1 MYPDPISMLS
11 ASLQATWAT
20 VMMFL
25 PAAVVAL
32 ILLGLGFVLGT
43 IAGKVVRQIIL
54 RIKIDKALH
63 QAGLDLVSEKA
74 GFHITVAG
82 FFDGLVKWFIVL
94 GFTVAATN
102 VLGLD
107 QVTTLLSGVLLYVP
121 KVIVA
126 VVILII
132 ATLLGDFVGKIV
144 RHSVKATGIHQAEFV
159 SVLARWSIV
168 IVAGVLPALN
178 QLEIA
183 GAMVQT
189 LFAGIVFAVSL
200 ALGLS
205 FGLGGKDA
213 AARFL
218 DKATQPKED

>member
-1 MYPDPISMLS
+1 MLNPLTMLS

-32 ILLGLGFVLGT
+32 ILFGLGFVLGT
-43 IAGKVVRQIIL
+43 IAGKVVRQLIL
-54 RIKIDKALH
+54 RIKIDRALH
-63 QAGLDLVSEKA
+63 QAGLDLVSERA

-107 QVTTLLSGVLLYVP
+107 QVTTLLSGVLTYIP

-126 VVILII
+126 VIILII
-132 ATLLGDFVGKIV
+132 AALLGDFVGKLV
-144 RHSVKATGIHQAEFV
+144 EHSVKATGIHQAGFV
-159 SVLARWSIV
+159 AVLARWSIV
-168 IVAGVLPALN
+168 IIAGILPALS
-178 QLEIA
+178 QLDIA
-183 GAMVQT
+183 GPMVQT
-189 LFAGIVFAVSL
+189 LFAGIVFALSL
-200 ALGLS
+200 AVGLS

-213 AARFL
+213 AARL
-218 DKATQPKED
+218 LEKMSKKD

>member
-1 MYPDPISMLS
+1 MYPDPLSMLS

-32 ILLGLGFVLGT
+32 ILFGLGFVLGT

-63 QAGLDLVSEKA
+63 QAGLDLVSERA

-107 QVTTLLSGVLLYVP
+107 QVTTLLSGVLLYIP

-126 VVILII
+126 VIILII
-132 ATLLGDFVGKIV
+132 AALLGDFVGKLV

-218 DKATQPKED
+218 AKVSEPKED